1 MAASSW
7 NPAVGTTVVLPRVV
21 VFNPVAAVVIL
32 RAATPV
38 TTHALNTEFLTYHF
52 TPVYLIRKNMFKIA
66 ALQFG

>member
-21 VFNPVAAVVIL
+21 VSNPVAAVVIL

-38 TTHALNTEFLTYHF
+38 TTHALDTLTYRF